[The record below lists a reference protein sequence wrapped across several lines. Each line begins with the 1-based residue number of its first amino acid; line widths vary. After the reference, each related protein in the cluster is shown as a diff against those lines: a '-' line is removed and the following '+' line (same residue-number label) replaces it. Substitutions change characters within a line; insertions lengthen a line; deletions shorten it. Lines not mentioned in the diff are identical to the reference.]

1 MTSLKRFIGPRDF
14 YKLVFAVAVP
24 IMIQNGITNFVSLL
38 DNLMV
43 GRMGTEQMSGV
54 AIANQLLFVFNLC
67 IFGGLSGAGIFTAQ
81 FHGSRDTHG
90 VRDTFRFKLITVAIV
105 LVIGLC
111 LCIFFGEDLIRLY
124 LKGEEDVGNIDATAA
139 YGLSY
144 LRVMLIGL
152 VPFCLMQTF
161 ASTLRE
167 TGETVLPMKASIVS
181 VLTNLVLNYLLI
193 FGKLGLPA
201 LGVIGAAIATV
212 IARFIEL
219 IIVLIGTY
227 RHTDRHGFIV
237 GAFRSLKIPAAL
249 TGHIIRRGMPLLA
262 NELLWSVGM
271 AFLTQCYSARG
282 LSVVAAQNISST
294 ISNFFNIVFMAL
306 GSAVAILVGQ
316 QLGAGKY
323 DEAKTTASRLMA
335 FSVACCF
342 VIGGL
347 LAIAAPLIPHLY
359 KTTEEV
365 RKLSTN
371 FLWICAGCMPIFS
384 FAHCCYFTL
393 RSGGKTLITFIFDCA
408 YVWIVVI
415 PLVYTLVHY
424 TNLSITQIFFCGQF
438 IDIVKC
444 IIGGWMVK
452 KGIWINRIVTDSP
465 KETT

>member
-1 MTSLKRFIGPRDF
+1 MTSLKRFVGPKDF
-14 YKLVFAVAVP
+14 YKMVFAVAVP

-81 FHGSRDTHG
+81 FHGSRDTRG
-90 VRDTFRFKLITVAIV
+90 VRDTFRFKLITAAIV
-105 LVIGLC
+105 LIIGLC

-144 LRVMLIGL
+144 LRVMLVGL

-161 ASTLRE
+161 AGTLRE

-201 LGVIGAAIATV
+201 LGVVGAAIATV
-212 IARFIEL
+212 VARFIEL
-219 IIVLIGTY
+219 TIVLIGTY
-227 RHTDRHGFIV
+227 KNTDRHGFIV

-249 TGHIIRRGMPLLA
+249 TKNIIVRGMPLLA

-316 QLGAGKY
+316 QLGAAKY

-347 LAIAAPLIPHLY
+347 LAIAAPLIPQLY
-359 KTTEEV
+359 KTTDEV
-365 RKLSTN
+365 RNLATN

-415 PLVYTLVHY
+415 PLVYTLVHH
-424 TNLSITQIFFCGQF
+424 TDLTITQIFFCGQF
-438 IDIVKC
+438 VDIVKC

-452 KGIWINRIVTDSP
+452 KGIWINRIVTESS
-465 KETT
+465 KETV